1 MNESAT
7 VPPDLPGAGPAPEAA
22 PTVGLPPP
30 HTPAEVGSVLAVS
43 DKMVALTW
51 LAFLIACFALYKLAW
66 KPICQAL
73 DRREDKIR
81 QSLKEAAD
89 IQANAAMD
97 REAQRLAMEDAQR
110 EAAALIER
118 ARAAGEETG
127 RAIEAQAR
135 AQAQALVRDA
145 GAEIANAKERALAD
159 LRREAGDLALQV
171 AGRVLD
177 RKLDDAADRELTDR
191 LIREIR

>member
-1 MNESAT
+1 MTRPDHDVIDNSSA
-7 VPPDLPGAGPAPEAA
+7 PLIEH
-22 PTVGLPPP
+22 L
-30 HTPAEVGSVLAVS
+30 AELRTRLIWSVLAFVLA
-43 DKMVALTW
+43 MVLCYFVWNPIFDFLTR
-51 LAFLIACFALYKLAW
+51 
-66 KPICQAL
+66 PICQAL

-191 LIREIR
+191 LIREMP